1 MQEQEVSDPLL
12 AFPER
17 LVKLSIAL
25 LLEVPIV
32 FMICGGSD
40 KVIENLGQS
49 EYRLLLSIM
58 PICMA
63 ICGNV
68 GSQASELTLRAIVQG
83 NVDQKSYPLW
93 ILKEFGA
100 SVYLG
105 LAMSTLV
112 GALCIVVGGFKWRFV
127 SIVASAQFLS
137 ILSAGL
143 TGSLVPVLA
152 TKVFNEVGNSWNSA
166 LVTAIQDLIAS
177 AIMVI
182 MVYKLGEVPGPSE
195 ENGVPRW
202 GADGL

>member
-1 MQEQEVSDPLL
+1 MQEQEVADRLL
-12 AFPER
+12 AFPGR
-17 LVKLSIAL
+17 IVAPSIAL

-49 EYRLLLSIM
+49 EYQLLVSFL

-63 ICGNV
+63 VSGNV
-68 GSQASELTLRAIVQG
+68 GSQASELTVRAIVQG
-83 NVDQKSYPLW
+83 NVDQKSYLLW
-93 ILKEFGA
+93 ILKEVGTSA
-100 SVYLG
+100 YLG

-112 GALCIVVGGFKWRFV
+112 SLLCIFIGGFKWRFV

-152 TKVFNEVGNSWNSA
+152 TKVFYEAGNRWNSA
-166 LVTAIQDLIAS
+166 LVTAIQDLVTS

-182 MVYKLGEVPGPSE
+182 MVYKLGEVPGPLE
-195 ENGVPRW
+195 EDAVQRW
-202 GADGL
+202 GDDGL